1 MSKGVGEVWEKKGD
15 YREGIAL
22 YSLLSQLPP
31 RGWDSE
37 AVAHE
42 QDENQ

>member
-1 MSKGVGEVWEKKGD
+1 MSKRVGEVGEKKGD
-15 YREGIAL
+15 YREGITL
-22 YSLLSQLPP
+22 YSLLLQLPA